1 MKRLLY
7 TAVAVPV
14 IFSVSEAQVLKI
26 KKITVAEEIVEAET
40 KGETKEVFEEDIKIT
55 RQIDIGEILSNLYPE
70 INHIRKGGT
79 ANDIIIRGFGRDNIN
94 VLVDGARIYGA
105 CPNRMDPPIF
115 HMSTPQIKEVQ
126 ILEGP
131 FDVSNQG
138 SLAGTVNLISKDPE
152 SGMGGSLG
160 LTGGSF
166 SYMSG
171 NLQVYG
177 GSDRIKALFGVSRQ
191 YSKPYESG
199 EGKKFTEYPTGKSAY
214 KNSEKD
220 HTAFD
225 ITNIW
230 GKLTISP
237 NPENQL
243 KISYAYDNFEDVLYP
258 YLMMDAVYDRTHRA
272 NIDYTSSSL
281 GLKISTYWNKVKHD
295 MQDRWRVS
303 SIEWTDGT
311 KSTRGYMM
319 KTLAK
324 TKTYGLK
331 IEKEYNLRTVK
342 IKTGIDGY
350 VRNWNAD
357 NELMA
362 LDNSGMI
369 PDVSIKNIG
378 IFVKGDKKVNRW
390 ILSAGLRYDKT
401 KSEADKNALGSA
413 NRNLYDQYYTG
424 YSLSKTDNYLS
435 GNIIARYKLDRRSS
449 IYLGFGHTVRV
460 PDPVERYI
468 ALKKPDPSMMTPTD
482 VPDWVGNPNLKPVK
496 NNEIDAGIEYYV
508 GTFGIKGNI
517 FYSKLKDYIYLNK
530 IKDSSGTLNAVSYQ
544 NIDAHIYGGDIS
556 LLGILTDTVSLEIGT
571 AYQKGKKDSGNY
583 NDDNLAEIPPLK
595 SRIAVKYDNGAFYG
609 LLETIY
615 SAKQEYIDEDLG
627 EQTTKSYFVVNIKG
641 GFNLGTRIFVG
652 GGIDNLLDKNYYTHL
667 SYLRNPFMAG
677 TKIPEPGRFY
687 YMNFNWVF

>member
-14 IFSVSEAQVLKI
+14 IFSVSEAQILKI

-138 SLAGTVNLISKDPE
+138 SLAGAVNLISKDPE

-160 LTGGSF
+160 FTGGSF

-331 IEKEYNLRTVK
+331 IEKEYNLRMVK

-449 IYLGFGHTVRV
+449 VYFGFGHTVRV
-460 PDPVERYI
+460 PDPAERYI